1 MEVVSLQ
8 TESLGAVG
16 KDVLQ
21 EFTNVIALVDQEYQ
35 PKVSNEMQRFDLW
48 ASSLG
53 LYHTGHSS
61 LDYRFRDSPPLF
73 QYALGLLNDL
83 LETLS
88 IVAQL
93 AEEAS
98 GPAEVDDIS
107 GSAVDSDEEDLSSY
121 PSEDLIKEY
130 LCNISI
136 TVDRLYS
143 LSFKVRNPTVR
154 TGLSRGLSDKDLDD
168 DTRILIEGFKRW
180 DLEHIIDLFRTWRND
195 VKREDLENHFL
206 VRRLALAN
214 THRRQ
219 QFKYWERRR
228 AKYERYHRAA
238 MAGLGQSEEAR
249 STGMTNSEHGLL
261 SEPTTATG
269 IGAAILTD
277 FDNESM
283 GSKASYALKGD
294 EVEEKNILPGP
305 PEIDSEMREFECP
318 YCFIL
323 CSRRTLQPG
332 AWERHVIRD
341 LRPYICTF
349 GECKEPDQQYDT
361 RPDWIGH
368 ELSKH
373 GCHPEN
379 PRKCPLCLREGVSAG
394 HISSHLQRIASFALP
409 RLHNEANDT
418 GAEFDKM
425 VEVGQSTDRGFSSN
439 SSVNDEF
446 ADGQKTVHLV
456 MQRPGE
462 KTRWVA
468 VSLRPMHPVQSQIA
482 NAARLFLA
490 LDVDTEFKFT
500 DEDGTETPLEY
511 DFLDNGRLIYVQPLN
526 HPDLLGRSSEL
537 EIRGRPLQTDDV
549 ATDKRRERSEMQMF
563 QRERADSRSTRIEK
577 QVNEEPHSS
586 KMAVN
591 IPTRSVLTEPDPPRP
606 KEGILRRIGKRLG
619 VGRDREDSSSSRITE
634 HYDIP
639 EANSNIT
646 RRLSRTVVPGLPRP
660 QTFKRQQSE
669 LRLSPPPM
677 SAESRR
683 AVSADRRRA
692 AQLGHRQGS
701 DFAWRTSEPEFEET
715 NDGRATDDSASQDSR
730 GPAPPRSPSII
741 MSIAA
746 TEGKPDENEE
756 NYGSDQT
763 NESYIIKENNQNSEK
778 DMKGQRDRQEQNEVD
793 GDSGIDERD
802 KVKMPDFRR
811 AHDSYTVQDR
821 DYFQPGK
828 VFSIL
833 WHENDGR
840 DGVSGGAIWSSRY
853 TEVIYSTVRHMVV
866 LKAFEQYSWCY
877 TIITH
882 KSRYRDFDPS
892 KHAVIYMSDTVP
904 EDTSDEPRM
913 VKQPLAVEREG
924 ADATLGQQSRLNFG
938 KIYTVEH
945 DVKVAPV
952 GMLSEESLARF
963 VQYARVELAF

>member
-1 MEVVSLQ
+1 MEVVSPQ

-16 KDVLQ
+16 KEVLQ
-21 EFTNVIALVDQEYQ
+21 EFTNLIALVDQEYQ
-35 PKVSNEMQRFDLW
+35 PNVSNEMQRFDLW

-93 AEEAS
+93 AEETS
-98 GPAEVDDIS
+98 GPADVDDIS
-107 GSAVDSDEEDLSSY
+107 GGDVDSEEEDLSSY
-121 PSEDLIKEY
+121 PSEELIKEY
-130 LCNISI
+130 LCNITI
-136 TVDRLYS
+136 TVDRLYA
-143 LSFKVRNPTVR
+143 LSFKVRNPAAR
-154 TGLSRGLSDKDLDD
+154 TGLSRGLSGKDLDD

-238 MAGLGQSEEAR
+238 MAGLGQSGKAR
-249 STGMTNSEHGLL
+249 STGMTNSEHGIL

-269 IGAAILTD
+269 IGAAILAD

-294 EVEEKNILPGP
+294 EIEEKNILPAP
-305 PEIDSEMREFECP
+305 PEIDPELREFECP

-341 LRPYICTF
+341 MRPYICTF
-349 GECKEPDQQYDT
+349 EACKEPSQQYDT

-368 ELSKH
+368 EISKH

-394 HISSHLQRIASFALP
+394 HIASHLQRVAAFALP
-409 RLHNEANDT
+409 RLHNEPNDT
-418 GAEFDKM
+418 GAEFDEK
-425 VEVGQSTDRGFSSN
+425 VEMGHSTDRSFSLN
-439 SSVNDEF
+439 GSVNDES
-446 ADGQKTVHLV
+446 ADSQKTVHLV
-456 MQRPGE
+456 MQRPEE

-511 DFLDNGRLIYVQPLN
+511 DLLDNGRVIYVRPLT
-526 HPDLLGRSSEL
+526 HPDHPGRSAEL
-537 EIRGRPLQTDDV
+537 EIRGRPLQLNDI
-549 ATDKRRERSEMQMF
+549 ATDRRWERSEMQVF
-563 QRERADSRSTRIEK
+563 QRERVGSRSTRSEA
-577 QVNEEPHSS
+577 QRDEELHSPQ
-586 KMAVN
+586 MAIN
-591 IPTRSVLTEPDPPRP
+591 IPTGSDSTQPDMPRP
-606 KEGILRRIGKRLG
+606 KDGILRRIGKRLG
-619 VGRDREDSSSSRITE
+619 IGRGREDSSASRMSE
-634 HYDIP
+634 HDDP
-639 EANSNIT
+639 PGANRNIS

-660 QTFKRQQSE
+660 LTFKRQQSE
-669 LRLSPPPM
+669 LVRTPSPP
-677 SAESRR
+677 SAEFRR
-683 AVSADRRRA
+683 AISADRRRA
-692 AQLGHRQGS
+692 AQLGHRQES
-701 DFAWRTSEPEFEET
+701 DFASRMSEPEFEET
-715 NDGRATDDSASQDSR
+715 NDGRAMDDSASQDSR

-741 MSIAA
+741 MSIAT
-746 TEGKPDENEE
+746 TEGKSDLDENEE
-756 NYGSDQT
+756 NYWSDPT
-763 NESYIIKENNQNSEK
+763 NESSVIKNNDK
-778 DMKGQRDRQEQNEVD
+778 RDELRL
-793 GDSGIDERD
+793 
-802 KVKMPDFRR
+802 PDFRIAQIR
-811 AHDSYTVQDR
+811 YSVQDR

-840 DGVSGGAIWSSRY
+840 DGVSGGAIWRSRY
-853 TEVIYSTVRHMVV
+853 AQVTSSTVQHMVV
-866 LKAFEQYSWCY
+866 LKAFEQYSWCF

-882 KSRYRDFDPS
+882 NSRYRDFDPS

-913 VKQPLAVEREG
+913 VKEPLAVERER
-924 ADATLGQQSRLNFG
+924 ADATLDQQSRLNFG

-963 VQYARVELAF
+963 VQYARVDLSF

>member
-1 MEVVSLQ
+1 MEVVSPQ

-21 EFTNVIALVDQEYQ
+21 EFTNLIALVDQEYQ

-98 GPAEVDDIS
+98 GPADVNDIS
-107 GSAVDSDEEDLSSY
+107 GSDVDSEEEDLSSY

-130 LCNISI
+130 LCNIAI
-136 TVDRLYS
+136 TLDRLYA
-143 LSFKVRNPTVR
+143 LSFKVRSPAVR
-154 TGLSRGLSDKDLDD
+154 TGLSRGLSGKDLDD

-195 VKREDLENHFL
+195 VKREDLKNHFL

-238 MAGLGQSEEAR
+238 MTGLGQTGKAR

-269 IGAAILTD
+269 IGAAILAD

-294 EVEEKNILPGP
+294 EIEEKNILPGP
-305 PEIDSEMREFECP
+305 PEIDPEMKEFECP

-332 AWERHVIRD
+332 PWERHVIRD
-341 LRPYICTF
+341 MRPYICTF
-349 GECKEPDQQYDT
+349 EACKEPDQQYDT

-379 PRKCPLCLREGVSAG
+379 LRKCPLCLREGVSAG
-394 HISSHLQRIASFALP
+394 HIASHLQRIASFALP
-409 RLHNEANDT
+409 RLHNEPNDT
-418 GAEFDKM
+418 GAEFDDK
-425 VEVGQSTDRGFSSN
+425 VEVGQSTDRDFSTN
-439 SSVNDEF
+439 SSVDDES

-511 DFLDNGRLIYVQPLN
+511 DLLDNGRVIYVQPLN
-526 HPDLLGRSSEL
+526 HRDPSGRSSEL
-537 EIRGRPLQTDDV
+537 QFRGQPLQTDDIT
-549 ATDKRRERSEMQMF
+549 TDRRRERDEMQVL
-563 QRERADSRSTRIEK
+563 QRGRGDGRSLLRETQVDEESHGPEIAVDNPTGSVMTKDDLSRR
-577 QVNEEPHSS
+577 
-586 KMAVN
+586 
-591 IPTRSVLTEPDPPRP
+591 

-619 VGRDREDSSSSRITE
+619 IGRDRENSSSSRISE
-634 HYDIP
+634 HDDP
-639 EANSNIT
+639 REVNRNIT
-646 RRLSRTVVPGLPRP
+646 RQVSRTVVPGLPRP

-669 LRLSPPPM
+669 LRRIPSPP
-677 SAESRR
+677 SAEIRR
-683 AVSADRRRA
+683 AISADRRSS
-692 AQLGHRQGS
+692 AQLGHWQGS
-701 DFAWRTSEPEFEET
+701 DFAWRTSGPEFEEW
-715 NDGRATDDSASQDSR
+715 NDGRATDDSVSQVSR
-730 GPAPPRSPSII
+730 GPAPSRSPSII
-741 MSIAA
+741 MSIAT

-756 NYGSDQT
+756 NYWIDQT
-763 NESYIIKENNQNSEK
+763 TESYTIKKNNEGSEK
-778 DMKGQRDRQEQNEVD
+778 DMKGQRDRQEQNKAD

-811 AHDSYTVQDR
+811 AHDNR

-828 VFSIL
+828 VFSIM

-840 DGVSGGAIWSSRY
+840 DGVSGGAIWRSRY
-853 TEVIYSTVRHMVV
+853 SQVIYSTVRHMVV

-877 TIITH
+877 AIITH
-882 KSRYRDFDPS
+882 NSLYRGFDPS

-904 EDTSDEPRM
+904 EDTSYEPRM
-913 VKQPLAVEREG
+913 LKEPLAVEREG
-924 ADATLGQQSRLNFG
+924 ADATLDQQSTLNFG
-938 KIYTVEH
+938 KFYTVEH

-963 VQYARVELAF
+963 VQYARKELAF